1 MIHLGSGDERI
12 AAGAGN
18 DTLLGGEG
26 QDTALYQGNQHDFAI
41 GIQGGDQIS
50 VYDLNFVDG
59 NEGIDTL
66 HNFEMLQFGDG
77 VRLQALVGEGRV
89 NRTTASNQINPSVAA
104 LADGGYVVSWS
115 SPDLGGNGYGIY
127 AQRYDASG
135 AAVGDEV
142 RVNSTI
148 GNDQVDPSV
157 AALAD
162 GGYVV
167 SWMSSSQDGSGWGIY
182 AQRYDASGVA
192 VGDEVRVNSTTGDD
206 QDTPTVAG
214 LSDGGYVVSW
224 MSYGQDGSGWGIYS
238 QRFDANGNPVVDH
251 LEWTGDA
258 SANLIRSTLET
269 DWFNG
274 GAGADTFQFAQL
286 PGARADLI
294 TDFTQGSDVL
304 ALNTGVFDLQG
315 QSVAQALANVSGVQN
330 EAPGAQLVFNQD
342 DHTLYYDVDGAA
354 NGNAVAVVTLIGV
367 ANLAASDVGLYV

>member
-1 MIHLGSGDERI
+1 M
-12 AAGAGN
+12 
-18 DTLLGGEG
+18 
-26 QDTALYQGNQHDFAI
+26 
-41 GIQGGDQIS
+41 
-50 VYDLNFVDG
+50 
-59 NEGIDTL
+59 
-66 HNFEMLQFGDG
+66 
-77 VRLQALVGEGRV
+77 
-89 NRTTASNQINPSVAA
+89 
-104 LADGGYVVSWS
+104 
-115 SPDLGGNGYGIY
+115 
-127 AQRYDASG
+127 
-135 AAVGDEV
+135 
-142 RVNSTI
+142 
-148 GNDQVDPSV
+148 
-157 AALAD
+157 
-162 GGYVV
+162 
-167 SWMSSSQDGSGWGIY
+167 
-182 AQRYDASGVA
+182 
-192 VGDEVRVNSTTGDD
+192 RVNSTTGDD